1 MGNNV
6 PEKEKFMNNNE
17 LATKIIELVGNN
29 TNIRHIENCM
39 TRVRLE
45 VKEISSVDIPSIE
58 KLEDVMGVVVDDHN
72 VQIIVG
78 PGKSKKIAS
87 LISDN
92 VQPNEN
98 SLTDAQIRNNENKKK
113 NNTPFKRILK
123 KVAAVFIPII
133 PAFIACGLLVAFYES
148 AYVFMPGFEET
159 NIGIIISVISYSVF
173 TILPIIVGY
182 NTMKEFGGTPIIGA
196 ALAAVLTA
204 PAISG
209 VQLLSMEFTAG
220 RGGVISVLVVTALA
234 SSFEKQIR
242 KIIPDMLDTF
252 LTPLITVIVM
262 SFVGLLV
269 FQPIG
274 GFVSETIG
282 NFVNYIIYNVP
293 VLSGL
298 ATLVYLPLVMTG
310 MHHGLIAVNAA
321 LIADFGVTYLLPVTC
336 MAGAGQ
342 VGAAFYVYLKTKN
355 VRLKNTVKNA
365 LPVGMLGIGEPL
377 MWGVT
382 VPLGKPFIASCLGGA
397 VAGSVVAMLGVA
409 AKIPELSGLQLA
421 FITNKPLAY
430 LLGIAVAYVAGFLFC
445 MLLGFD
451 DPQED
456 N

>member
-1 MGNNV
+1 
-6 PEKEKFMNNNE
+6 MNNKE
-17 LATKIIELVGNN
+17 MAVKIIELLGTDENIKSVG
-29 TNIRHIENCM
+29 NCM
-39 TRVRLE
+39 TRVRVDVKDINKANIKDIENLE
-45 VKEISSVDIPSIE
+45 SVI
-58 KLEDVMGVVVDDHN
+58 GVVEDN
-72 VQIIVG
+72 KNIQIIVG
-78 PGKSKKIAS
+78 PGKSKKIADEI
-87 LISDN
+87 LTMVN
-92 VQPNEN
+92 VSIVNYDE
-98 SLTDAQIRNNENKKK
+98 AEVRKAENKEK
-113 NNTPFKRILK
+113 NNTPFKQILK

-133 PAFIACGLLVAFYES
+133 PAFIACGLLVALYES
-148 AYVFMPGFEET
+148 GYVFMPGFETT
-159 NIGIIISVISYSVF
+159 NIGKVMSAMAYSVF

-182 NTMKEFGGTPIIGA
+182 NTSKEFGGTPIIGA
-196 ALAAVLTA
+196 ALAAILTSS
-204 PAISG
+204 AITG
-209 VQLLSMEFTAG
+209 VELLSITFVAG
-220 RGGVISVLVVTALA
+220 RGGVISILVVAALA
-234 SSFEKQIR
+234 ALFEKKLS
-242 KIIPDMLDTF
+242 KIMPDILDTF
-252 LTPLITVIVM
+252 VTPLVTIIVM
-262 SFVGLLV
+262 AFVGLLV

-274 GFVSETIG
+274 GFVSDALG

-293 VLSGL
+293 ALSGL

-355 VRLKNTVKNA
+355 GKLKNTIKNA

-397 VAGSVVAMLGVA
+397 VAGSAVAMMGVA

-430 LLGIAVAYVAGFLFC
+430 LLGILIAYISGFVIC

-451 DPQED
+451 DPVE